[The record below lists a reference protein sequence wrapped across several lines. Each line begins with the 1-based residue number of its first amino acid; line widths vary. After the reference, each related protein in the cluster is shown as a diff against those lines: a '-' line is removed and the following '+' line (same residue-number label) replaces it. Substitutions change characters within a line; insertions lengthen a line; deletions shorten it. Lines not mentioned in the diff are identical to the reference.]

1 MPLRRKAMRPALR
14 RVMAEL
20 TVQERLQPSLL
31 DRLVDHAPD
40 QKREGDDKR
49 TLTRQ
54 ALRQAVLRDLACLLN
69 ATGDAIDEKRHPQAA
84 RSVLNYGLPM
94 LSGQFTSSI
103 QRVSM
108 EQALK
113 NAILQFEPR
122 ILPRTLEVEIVME
135 GSSLDSHNCI
145 SLLVRGSLWA
155 QPVPLEF
162 LMRSRVDLEE
172 GRIAIDDLSNPAR

>member
-1 MPLRRKAMRPALR
+1 
-14 RVMAEL
+14 MAEL

-31 DRLVDHAPD
+31 DRLVDHAPGE
-40 QKREGDDKR
+40 KRESDDKR

-54 ALRQAVLRDLACLLN
+54 ALRQAVLRDLNWLFN
-69 ATGDAIDEKRHPQAA
+69 ATGMGLDERRHPQAA

-113 NAILQFEPR
+113 TAIMQFEPR
-122 ILPRTLEVEIVME
+122 ILPRTLEVELIME
-135 GSSLDSHNCI
+135 GSALDSHNCI
-145 SLLVRGSLWA
+145 ALQVRGMLWA

-162 LMRSRVDLEE
+162 LLRSRIDLEE
-172 GRIAIDDLSNPAR
+172 GRIEVDAL

>member
-1 MPLRRKAMRPALR
+1 
-14 RVMAEL
+14 MAESGS
-20 TVQERLQPSLL
+20 VQERLQPSLL

-40 QKREGDDKR
+40 EQRESDDKR

-54 ALRQAVLRDLACLLN
+54 ALRQAVLRDLNWLFN
-69 ATGDAIDEKRHPQAA
+69 ATGLGLQMDDRRHHHAA

-113 NAILQFEPR
+113 NAIQLFEPR
-122 ILPRTLEVEIVME
+122 ILPRTLEVELIME
-135 GSSLDSHNCI
+135 GSALDSHNRI
-145 SLLVRGSLWA
+145 GLQIRGMLWA

-162 LMRSRVDLEE
+162 LMRSRIDLEE
-172 GRIAIDDLSNPAR
+172 GRIEIQDMAQPGGR

>member
-1 MPLRRKAMRPALR
+1 
-14 RVMAEL
+14 MAEPL
-20 TVQERLQPSLL
+20 AQERLQPSLL
-31 DRLVDHAPD
+31 DRLVDTAPQD
-40 QKREGDDKR
+40 KRESDDKR

-54 ALRQAVLRDLACLLN
+54 ALRQAILRDLAWLFN
-69 ATGDAIDEKRHPQAA
+69 ATGMGLDERRHPQAA

-113 NAILQFEPR
+113 TAILRFEPR
-122 ILPRTLEVEIVME
+122 ILPRTLEVELIME
-135 GSSLDSHNCI
+135 GSVLDSHNCI
-145 SLLVRGSLWA
+145 GLQVRGMLWA

-162 LMRSRVDLEE
+162 LLRSRIDLEE
-172 GRIAIDDLSNPAR
+172 GRIEVDAL

>member
-1 MPLRRKAMRPALR
+1 MPEPLA
-14 RVMAEL
+14 
-20 TVQERLQPSLL
+20 QERLQPSLL
-31 DRLVDHAPD
+31 DRLVDNAPGE
-40 QKREGDDKR
+40 KRESDDKR

-54 ALRQAVLRDLACLLN
+54 ALRQAVLRDLSWLFN
-69 ATGDAIDEKRHPQAA
+69 ATGFGLAFDDKRFPHAA

-94 LSGQFTSSI
+94 LSGQFTSSV

-122 ILPRTLEVEIVME
+122 ILSRTLEVELVME
-135 GSSLDSHNCI
+135 GSALESHNRI
-145 SLLVRGSLWA
+145 GLQIRGMLWA

-162 LMRSRVDLEE
+162 LMRSKIDLEE
-172 GRIAIDDLSNPAR
+172 GRIEIEDLATPQPR

>member
-1 MPLRRKAMRPALR
+1 
-14 RVMAEL
+14 MADASA
-20 TVQERLQPSLL
+20 QERLQPSLL
-31 DRLVDHAPD
+31 DRLVDHAPGE
-40 QKREGDDKR
+40 QRESDDKR

-54 ALRQAVLRDLACLLN
+54 ALRQAVLRDLGWLFN
-69 ATGDAIDEKRHPQAA
+69 ATGQGLDEKRYPHAA

-94 LSGQFTSSI
+94 LSGQFTSSV

-113 NAILQFEPR
+113 NAILYFEPR
-122 ILPRTLEVEIVME
+122 ILPRTLEVELVME
-135 GSSLDSHNCI
+135 GSAMESHNRI
-145 SLLVRGSLWA
+145 GLQIRGMLWA

-172 GRIAIDDLSNPAR
+172 GRIEIVEAGSGR

>member
-1 MPLRRKAMRPALR
+1 MTRTSPDATPALAESSPATEAPAKLRRRDRIEVRESGVHGRGVYAVVAIARGKKIIEYKGEHITWKEALR
-14 RVMAEL
+14 
-20 TVQERLQPSLL
+20 
-31 DRLVDHAPD
+31 
-40 QKREGDDKR
+40 
-49 TLTRQ
+49 
-54 ALRQAVLRDLACLLN
+54 
-69 ATGDAIDEKRHPQAA
+69 RHPQAA